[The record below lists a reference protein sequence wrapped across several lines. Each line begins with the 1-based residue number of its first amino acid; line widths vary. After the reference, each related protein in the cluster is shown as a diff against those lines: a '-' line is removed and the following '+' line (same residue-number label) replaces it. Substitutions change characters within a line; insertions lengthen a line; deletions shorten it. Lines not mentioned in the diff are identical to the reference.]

1 MRVDG
6 ALGQC
11 VAGNNGIT
19 VVYLRSVTERN
30 CICFLGA
37 VILCDYSVSC
47 LFDLFVAY
55 LTGHLGD
62 DRSVLR
68 AAGLEK
74 LLNSR
79 KTLCDILGGRDTTGM
94 ERSHCKLCTRLT
106 DGLRRDDTNSLADID
121 ELTVSQRSAVAVS
134 ANAVLQSAGENR
146 AYLYLLGAGSHDL
159 CSVLIVHQLF
169 SGNEYVAVSVLEV
182 LGEVSAHETLCK
194 RLNELIALADLVNV
208 DAVCSSAVVLANDDL
223 LRYVYQTSG
232 QITRVGGSQRGIGKS
247 LTGASGRNEVFQN
260 VKAFTVVS
268 PDWHFDGRT
277 GRVGDKS
284 THSGELTDLVLR
296 TTRSGVRHHVDVVV
310 LIEVVVQRG
319 TNIFGSLVPDADELC
334 LSLGIGNKA
343 AVELL
348 VQLCNLSVSV
358 CEDLSLLR
366 RNIRVADSNGDT
378 GSGGV
383 LIAHCLDLIEYL
395 SGSSGSVILQA
406 AVDDLTELAL
416 ADLEGYLIVELML
429 RIGSVNVAEILRNV
443 FVEYDTSNGSGNE
456 LCDLGVAEILCNSY
470 LDRSVNG
477 DNAVLVSHES
487 LVGVAEYLALA
498 LFAGLIKGQIV
509 GTKYHILGR
518 NGNRTSV

>member
-1 MRVDG
+1 MEGTHRQ
-6 ALGQC
+6 LG
-11 VAGNNGIT
+11 T
-19 VVYLRSVTERN
+19 W
-30 CICFLGA
+30 
-37 VILCDYSVSC
+37 
-47 LFDLFVAY
+47 
-55 LTGHLGD
+55 
-62 DRSVLR
+62 
-68 AAGLEK
+68 
-74 LLNSR
+74 
-79 KTLCDILGGRDTTGM
+79 
-94 ERSHCKLCTRLT
+94 LT
-106 DGLRRDDTNSLADID
+106 DGLCGNDSDRLTNLYR
-121 ELTVSQRSAVAVS
+121 LTGRHVRAVAFCTDTDVGTAGQDRTDLDLLERLAIFVHAFLHNTCS
-134 ANAVLQSAGENR
+134 TLRCDHMVCFYDYFSIRCLDILAGETSCDT
-146 AYLYLLGAGSHDL
+146 LLKAL
-159 CSVLIVHQLF
+159 NLLF
-169 SGNEYVAVSVLEV
+169 SVGELLYIHARDFSTMAAVHL
-182 LGEVSAHETLCK
+182 T
-194 RLNELIALADLVNV
+194 
-208 DAVCSSAVVLANDDL
+208 DDQI

-268 PDWHFDGRT
+268 PDWHFDGR
-277 GRVGDKS
+277 

-416 ADLEGYLIVELML
+416 ADLERYLIVELML
-429 RIGSVNVAEILRNV
+429 RIGSVNVAEILRNM

-487 LVGVAEYLALA
+487 LVSVAEYLALA